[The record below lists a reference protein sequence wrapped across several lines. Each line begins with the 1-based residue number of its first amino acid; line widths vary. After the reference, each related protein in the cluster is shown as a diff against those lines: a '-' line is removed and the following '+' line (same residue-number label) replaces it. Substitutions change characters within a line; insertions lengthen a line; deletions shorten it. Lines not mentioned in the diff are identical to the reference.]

1 MNYKLSPMN
10 KSILFFVLNLFFV
23 NIIYAQKSVNLN
35 PSSGVPGQN
44 LSVSI
49 TGVKT
54 NFGVGSNTLQFF
66 KQGTSTN
73 KIVVSNYAVVSPTT
87 ILASLFIQG
96 SATTGAYTYKLNN
109 PIDGT
114 VDGLNPFYVYPDTS
128 APKLVSIS
136 PSTIQQSEYLNVT
149 ITGSNTH
156 FTQASSSMQIAFYH
170 NTKESKDLYIPPNSI
185 EILDD
190 THFTAFI
197 MATDLAKLGKYD
209 ITISNTI
216 DGYLPLLNS
225 ITVIESN
232 MPRIVSVNPNLGHLN
247 QTLKISITGART
259 NFTKGSPTVSF
270 FQNGSPTSEIQINSY
285 SLKNDSLLD
294 VNIFIKSTANRG
306 LYAVVYDNQSD
317 YLFKESAF
325 EVTWALGA
333 EDIVPL
339 ADEVTIYPNPVHE
352 IIHLETRTA
361 IIEKVEIMDIQGR
374 LVQTNIPEKPDH
386 KVDFR
391 VDEYLN
397 SQQYLIIKI
406 TTNKGIFFQ
415 RILIQ

>member
-1 MNYKLSPMN
+1 M
-10 KSILFFVLNLFFV
+10 
-23 NIIYAQKSVNLN
+23 
-35 PSSGVPGQN
+35 GVQGQN

-66 KQGTSTN
+66 KQGTGTN
-73 KIVVSNYAVVSPTT
+73 KIVVSNYAVISPTT

-109 PIDGT
+109 SIDGT

-128 APKLVSIS
+128 ASKLVSVS
-136 PSTIQQSEYLNVT
+136 PNIIQQSEYLNVT

-156 FTQASSSMQIAFYH
+156 FTQASNSLQIAFYQ
-170 NTKESKDLYIPPNSI
+170 NTKESKDLYIPPTSI

-197 MATDLAKLGKYD
+197 MANDLAKLGKYD
-209 ITISNTI
+209 LTVTNTK

-232 MPRIVSVNPNLGHLN
+232 MPRVVSVNPNLGHQN
-247 QTLKISITGART
+247 QTLKVSITGART

-270 FQNGSPTSEIQINSY
+270 FQNGSPTSEIEIKSY
-285 SLKNDSLLD
+285 SVKSDSLLD
-294 VNIFIKSTANRG
+294 VNVFIKSTANRG
-306 LYAVVYDNQSD
+306 LYAIVYDNQSD
-317 YLFKESAF
+317 YLFKEYAF
-325 EVTWALGA
+325 EVTWALGNQ
-333 EDIVPL
+333 DIEGL
-339 ADEVTIYPNPVHE
+339 SNEVKIYPNPAKE
-352 IIHLETRTA
+352 ILHLETKTSL
-361 IIEKVEIMDIQGR
+361 IEKIEIIDIQGR
-374 LVQTNIPEKPDH
+374 LVQTTIPEQPTNKIEL
-386 KVDFR
+386 R
-391 VDEYLN
+391 VDDFLTP
-397 SQQYLIIKI
+397 QQYLIVKI
-406 TTNKGIFFQ
+406 HTDKGILFQ